1 MSAATGTGS
10 DPVPSPIYSLTDV
23 ESFCFLFKSVWREQR
38 GSECKFKFNLL
49 DVILF
54 HDGTPFRW
62 LFTSRKS
69 GEVMKKKDDKLVDHI
84 FRRSLKDSATLL
96 NNSKSMN
103 STAPVATVWYAAST
117 AIVKSYLVDEREL
130 AKLFECKEYLN
141 NVLAI
146 QLRFSGQSL
155 KGSGVFEHIVQLDVN
170 GKRQYQTTELPN
182 RTSDESSAIMLPC
195 PNQSSVSRAQHS
207 SIKDISRRLVK
218 AIEISARCVVVSIVV
233 RVGFDASWT
242 PYIIT
247 AKNIVLHDVPSE
259 WHGSRVLR
267 DSMIYPSGIHPKMC
281 DTFSDRPPELLLSDE
296 IFSKKRICKKSKA
309 EGNHFFEVSDSLIED
324 CVKEVQATS
333 ASEPISIR
341 ISKTETSSTTSTSDL
356 FSHSTSPQSPM
367 TQYPSSRYAQV
378 HLAEES
384 TTFFPKIVLEAYDGL
399 GVDGGEGVRQD
410 GGEGEGQGEGEG
422 EGEVEG
428 FEAVKADYQSVQELF
443 SNPNSEFNL
452 HREAQNYDKEERS
465 RTNSCEIKMITDIL
479 RSGLPADTK
488 SNTAPPSSIFR

>member
-1 MSAATGTGS
+1 MSAATGTGN

-38 GSECKFKFNLL
+38 GSECKFKLNLL

-69 GEVMKKKDDKLVDHI
+69 GELMKKKDVKLIDLI
-84 FRRSLKDSATLL
+84 FRRNLKVSAPLL

-103 STAPVATVWYAAST
+103 SNASVATVWYAAST

-130 AKLFECKEYLN
+130 AKLFVCKEYLN

-146 QLRFSGQSL
+146 QFCSTGQSL
-155 KGSGVFEHIVQLDVN
+155 EGSGVFEHIVQLNVN
-170 GKRQYQTTELPN
+170 GRRQYQTTELPN
-182 RTSDESSAIMLPC
+182 RTSDESRAIMLPC

-218 AIEISARCVVVSIVV
+218 AIEISARCVVASIVV

-259 WHGSRVLR
+259 WRISQVSR
-267 DSMIYPSGIHPKMC
+267 DSMIYPRGIHPKMC

-296 IFSKKRICKKSKA
+296 IFSRNRVFEKFKA
-309 EGNHFFEVSDSLIED
+309 EENNFFEGSESLIED
-324 CVKEVQATS
+324 GVKGLRATS
-333 ASEPISIR
+333 VSEHIRIR
-341 ISKTETSSTTSTSDL
+341 ISKTETSSTTSTPDL
-356 FSHSTSPQSPM
+356 LSHSTSPQSPM
-367 TQYPSSRYAQV
+367 TRNPLSRFPQV
-378 HLAEES
+378 HLVEEIS
-384 TTFFPKIVLEAYDGL
+384 TLFPNIVLEAYNRMGQ
-399 GVDGGEGVRQD
+399 GTGEGV
-410 GGEGEGQGEGEG
+410 GEGLET
-422 EGEVEG
+422 
-428 FEAVKADYQSVQELF
+428 VKADYQSVQELF
-443 SNPNSEFNL
+443 SNTNSQFNL
-452 HREAQNYDKEERS
+452 HCGAQNCDERS
-465 RTNSCEIKMITDIL
+465 RTNSCEIKMVTDAL
-479 RSGLPADTK
+479 RSGLPTDTK

>member
-10 DPVPSPIYSLTDV
+10 YPVPSPIYSLTDV

-69 GEVMKKKDDKLVDHI
+69 GEIMKKKDDKLIDHI

-96 NNSKSMN
+96 NNTKSMN

-130 AKLFECKEYLN
+130 AKLFECKDYLN

-170 GKRQYQTTELPN
+170 GRRQYQTMELPN

-218 AIEISARCVVVSIVV
+218 AIEISARCVVASIVV

-242 PYIIT
+242 PHIIT

-259 WHGSRVLR
+259 WHVSRVLR

-296 IFSKKRICKKSKA
+296 IFSKERTCKKSKA
-309 EGNHFFEVSDSLIED
+309 EEYHFFEGSDSLMED
-324 CVKEVQATS
+324 VVKGVQATS
-333 ASEPISIR
+333 ASEPISTR

-356 FSHSTSPQSPM
+356 LSHSTSPM
-367 TQYPSSRYAQV
+367 TRYPSSRFAQV
-378 HLAEES
+378 HVAEES
-384 TTFFPKIVLEAYDGL
+384 STFFPKIVLEAYDGV
-399 GVDGGEGVRQD
+399 GVDGAEGVGEG
-410 GGEGEGQGEGEG
+410 
-422 EGEVEG
+422 EG
-428 FEAVKADYQSVQELF
+428 FEAVKADNQSVQELF
-443 SNPNSEFNL
+443 SNSNSEFNL
-452 HREAQNYDKEERS
+452 HREAQNYDKEDRS
-465 RTNSCEIKMITDIL
+465 RTNSCERKMITDIL

-488 SNTAPPSSIFR
+488 SNTAPPSGIFR